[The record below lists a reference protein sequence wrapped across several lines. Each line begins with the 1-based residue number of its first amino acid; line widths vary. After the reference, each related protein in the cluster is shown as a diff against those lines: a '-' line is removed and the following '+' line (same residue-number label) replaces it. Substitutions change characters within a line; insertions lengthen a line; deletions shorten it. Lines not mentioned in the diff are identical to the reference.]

1 MLCTL
6 SGHIL
11 THSSVQV
18 NEKAAMQEQ
27 YLEFS
32 RSQHDK
38 NVEQYHE
45 YKKLCLA
52 RYVFD
57 AVHGW
62 QRRRQLCGFM

>member
-1 MLCTL
+1 MPSSTAL

-45 YKKLCLA
+45 YKKLCMA
-52 RYVFD
+52 R
-57 AVHGW
+57 
-62 QRRRQLCGFM
+62 